1 MIEIMIYT
9 LKYIIFIKNIHIYNY
24 IILTKLLYL
33 FSVIYFEYMKKD
45 FYFIVKLFN
54 RTTLI
59 LFISYDFIAR

>member
-45 FYFIVKLFN
+45 FLFYSK
-54 RTTLI
+54 I
-59 LFISYDFIAR
+59 I